1 MEEYEG
7 VLIERCVKNRYPFL
21 DNSERERICR
31 ITKALA
37 KTETDG
43 VFPSYN
49 ERFEFI
55 KNAVESYFLKN
66 ESIVPGG
73 FVDFRL
79 REVYYN
85 VEEMVARGADR
96 FFEEKE
102 FEEFTCLLSAF
113 VSEKKPKET
122 MIHILWQNG
131 RVQLLNKRGR
141 DVTEKYEKEFYS
153 AAVKKG
159 LGEED
164 LAISALISAAP
175 EKIIFHSPPEKSPLK
190 ETVEKIFEG
199 KCKLCT
205 GCSICKKLEI

>member
-21 DNSERERICR
+21 DNKERERICH

-37 KTETDG
+37 KADAEGT
-43 VFPSYN
+43 FPSYN

-55 KNAVESYFLKN
+55 KSAVEGYLLKN
-66 ESIVPGG
+66 DSIVPGG

-96 FFEEKE
+96 FFDEKE
-102 FEEFTCLLSAF
+102 FEEFTYLLSAF
-113 VSEKKPKET
+113 VSEKKPKEAT
-122 MIHILWQNG
+122 VHILWQNG
-131 RVQLLNKRGR
+131 RVRLLNKRGR

-175 EKIIFHSPPEKSPLK
+175 EKIVFHSPPEKSPLK
-190 ETVEKIFEG
+190 EAVEKIFEG

-205 GCSICKKLEI
+205 GCNICKKLEF

>member
-21 DNSERERICR
+21 DNSERERICH

-113 VSEKKPKET
+113 VSEKKPKEAV
-122 MIHILWQNG
+122 MHILWQNG